1 MTLQSVTI
9 PAVAISQD
17 ERAFFIDLGAR
28 IARLRKEQSITQ
40 VQFAELLGTSQQ
52 AITAYEV
59 GRRRVPVSSLPAIA
73 KLLSV
78 SVEELL
84 GEENR
89 STAKRGPAPK
99 LQQQVERITRL
110 SKTQQRFVMQVIDS
124 VIAQASASR

>member
-89 STAKRGPAPK
+89 S
-99 LQQQVERITRL
+99 
-110 SKTQQRFVMQVIDS
+110 
-124 VIAQASASR
+124 SASSCRSSTR